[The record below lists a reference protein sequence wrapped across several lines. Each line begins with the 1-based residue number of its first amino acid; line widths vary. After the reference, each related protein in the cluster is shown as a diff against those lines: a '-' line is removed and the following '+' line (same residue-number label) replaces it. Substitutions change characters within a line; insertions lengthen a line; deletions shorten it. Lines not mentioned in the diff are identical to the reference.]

1 MMREDYEGLFY
12 RKLNL
17 IIMLEE
23 CEQAYQEREI
33 LMISHRDHPDT
44 RRQGYAH
51 RQPAMDVHPVT
62 FLSKQMAKHNQRLKA
77 EMALRKKEAEA
88 QVQIGNLE
96 IDRKCL
102 LEEIVVF
109 TSTINDIAY

>member
-1 MMREDYEGLFY
+1 
-12 RKLNL
+12 
-17 IIMLEE
+17 MLEE

-33 LMISHRDHPDT
+33 LMISHRDHSET
-44 RRQGYAH
+44 RREGYTH

-62 FLSKQMAKHNQRLKA
+62 FLSKQMVRHNQRLKT
-77 EMALRKKEAEA
+77 EMALRKKEAEL
-88 QVQIGNLE
+88 QVQIEKLE

-109 TSTINDIAY
+109 TSTINDIGY